1 MDMEHRMKRKLLVVD
16 DDLETLDYLRTVL
29 SAEGYGVVGAAGLE
43 GARQELE
50 NHRFEMVL
58 TDLQLGEGTGLDVLE
73 AARKADPLTVGIV
86 LSGHGTVDNAL
97 QALRQGAYDYLVK
110 PAAPEVLLA
119 AVARGLGHYDLRQ
132 SLIEK
137 TAQLEKL
144 ENQLLDKSRLIQNVS
159 HELKNPLS
167 VVFGYSSFLLKTPPS
182 KESDLK
188 RSLQSIHNNAERL
201 GHLLEELLESSR
213 LATHKIE
220 LERSPVAAGALL
232 KECAEYHKFEAVKR
246 ELEIRVESGAAD
258 KVRISV
264 DPRRMQQILANLVGN
279 SMKFTPAGGTIA
291 LSCREAEG
299 FVEFAV
305 KDTGVGITPAH
316 LPHLFERFYQVEMT
330 KRHNQ
335 GMGLGLDITRGLV
348 ELHGGRIWAE
358 SAVGRGTTMRF
369 TLPVHAAV
377 DTAKA

>member
-1 MDMEHRMKRKLLVVD
+1 MDMEHPMKRNLLVVD

-29 SAEGYGVVGAAGLE
+29 NAEGYGVVGASTLA
-43 GARQELE
+43 GARAELE
-50 NHRFEMVL
+50 NHRFQMVL

-73 AARKADPLTVGIV
+73 AARNADPLTVGIV

-110 PAAPEVLLA
+110 PAAAEVLLA
-119 AVARGLGHYDLRQ
+119 AVARGLQHYDLHQ

-167 VVFGYSSFLLKTPPS
+167 VVFGYSSFLLKTPPT
-182 KESDLK
+182 KDSDLK
-188 RSLQSIHNNAERL
+188 RGLQSIHNNAERL
-201 GHLLEELLESSR
+201 GHLLEDLLESSR
-213 LATHKIE
+213 LATKKVTLE
-220 LERSPVAAGALL
+220 LKPMAAGALL
-232 KECAEYHKFEAVKR
+232 KECAEYHRFESDKR
-246 ELEIRVESGAAD
+246 KLNLSVDAGNAA
-258 KVRISV
+258 KIKISA
-264 DPRRMQQILANLVGN
+264 DPRRVHQILANLVGN
-279 SMKFTPAGGTIA
+279 SMKFTPAGGSIT
-291 LSCREAEG
+291 LSCRKTEG

-358 SAVGRGTTMRF
+358 SAVGHGTTMRF